1 MKRNLTII
9 LIAIMFPL
17 SIFSQISNEIATY
30 VDSTELLVHNG
41 RKMILKELADN
52 NLVKTKEIYDFLTEK
67 TKDKPFS
74 AFYFIEDFYI
84 NMLVGDWE
92 TVNNLMLEYE
102 KHKKRIVYPNSH
114 TIVYKLSELTL
125 SNRQSILVSC
135 NMSQIDEQAKLLI
148 TGFLKYIEK
157 QPPDKEYNEIL
168 VAYKR
173 SMTIRNMTA
182 L

>member
-30 VDSTELLVHNG
+30 VDSTELLVNNG

-74 AFYFIEDFYI
+74 AFYFIEDFYSA
-84 NMLVGDWE
+84 
-92 TVNNLMLEYE
+92 TVANLQ
-102 KHKKRIVYPNSH
+102 
-114 TIVYKLSELTL
+114 SEF
-125 SNRQSILVSC
+125 
-135 NMSQIDEQAKLLI
+135 
-148 TGFLKYIEK
+148 FLWLMK
-157 QPPDKEYNEIL
+157 NG
-168 VAYKR
+168 
-173 SMTIRNMTA
+173 MTVRCD
-182 L
+182 

>member
-67 TKDKPFS
+67 TKKP
-74 AFYFIEDFYI
+74 
-84 NMLVGDWE
+84 
-92 TVNNLMLEYE
+92 
-102 KHKKRIVYPNSH
+102 
-114 TIVYKLSELTL
+114 
-125 SNRQSILVSC
+125 SNCWLH
-135 NMSQIDEQAKLLI
+135 
-148 TGFLKYIEK
+148 
-157 QPPDKEYNEIL
+157 
-168 VAYKR
+168 
-173 SMTIRNMTA
+173 
-182 L
+182 